1 MSTRQALLSVAFF
14 AQRVPDEILAGWKYL
29 EGLVF
34 GKESACDMAATFI
47 AGRGLR
53 AGTKPCAPHAM
64 ARSKR
69 R

>member
-1 MSTRQALLSVAFF
+1 MLSVAFF

-47 AGRGLR
+47 AGRG
-53 AGTKPCAPHAM
+53 
-64 ARSKR
+64 
-69 R
+69 